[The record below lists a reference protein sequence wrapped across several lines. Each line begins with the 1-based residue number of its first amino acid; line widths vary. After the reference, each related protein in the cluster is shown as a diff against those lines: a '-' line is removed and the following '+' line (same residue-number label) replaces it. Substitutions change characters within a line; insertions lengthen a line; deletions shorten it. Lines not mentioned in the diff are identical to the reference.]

1 MGIVVSNGKPNPLET
16 MIEEDRGYVGCLL
29 GSGTDCAGDNLKGSG
44 CCAPGLSC
52 TGKKNCPYG
61 RRCLKRLVC
70 ETARKMRDVHASILC
85 PGTME
90 IARKNFG
97 VKRFATLVMAKNV
110 LIADI
115 ASLLKSITR
124 G

>member
-1 MGIVVSNGKPNPLET
+1 ML
-16 MIEEDRGYVGCLL
+16 
-29 GSGTDCAGDNLKGSG
+29 
-44 CCAPGLSC
+44 
-52 TGKKNCPYG
+52 
-61 RRCLKRLVC
+61 
-70 ETARKMRDVHASILC
+70 DVHASILC

-97 VKRFATLVMAKNV
+97 AKRFATLVMAKNV

-115 ASLLKSITR
+115 ASLLKSISR